1 MAIYI
6 GKILRRRRKA
16 KRLSQEKLAFESGL
30 DRSYIGDLERDE
42 KSPSLDT
49 VFKISKV
56 LEIQPD
62 EFVREV
68 REALEDYNTSG
79 DDSN

>member
-6 GKILRRRRKA
+6 GGILRRRRKA
-16 KRLSQEKLAFESGL
+16 KGLSQEKLAFESGL
-30 DRSYIGDLERDE
+30 DRSYIGDLERNE

-56 LEIQPD
+56 LEIKPD
-62 EFVREV
+62 EFVKEV
-68 REALEDYNTSG
+68 RETLEDYNTSE
-79 DDSN
+79 DNSD